1 MEGSTSLKEKL
12 ILAGLQEI
20 RQHGL
25 QDFSLRKIS
34 AACGVS
40 CAAPYK
46 HFRDKQD
53 FFLEVILYID
63 QQWRRIQL
71 QVLEQLGEDASTQE
85 KLVEI
90 AMAYIRFLMDNPRFR
105 SLLLIRDRGMT
116 QEYIR
121 AKAGMSSIS
130 HALIQQ
136 YCTEVNMSQGG
147 SRSQDFCSTFLH
159 LWSLSDAGQRGTGLL
174 SGNAGDGPQP
184 DPAGIFPALKNRTA
198 PFCRYD

>member
-105 SLLLIRDRGMT
+105 SLLLVRDRGMT

-136 YCTEVNMSQGG
+136 YCTEVNMSQEDRVRKTFVV
-147 SRSQDFCSTFLH
+147 RSYIYGA
-159 LWSLSDAGQRGTGLL
+159 SLMLDSEALVYSPETLEMVRSLIQREFSL
-174 SGNAGDGPQP
+174 P
-184 DPAGIFPALKNRTA
+184 
-198 PFCRYD
+198 